1 MTILSRLLA
10 AISLTLVL
18 GLSAA
23 ACGDDSSKDGDSA
36 LPDAAG
42 ASSEAPADDDEPDLD
57 PEDAM
62 LKFAQCMR
70 EHGVDMPDPS
80 ADGGIR
86 VNGEGM
92 SEDQMEAAQA
102 ACQKWMDMA
111 EPEDGGPEMSEEEK
125 QSFLDMAACMRE
137 RGYNFPDPTFDGGR
151 VTQKVEKG
159 RAIFRVLT
167 TRRSRRTWRS
177 AAPRPGW
184 SRRAP
189 RATVPTPT
197 RRRAEVSRRSVWVAT
212 GVLLAT
218 GPLAGCSVPGTN
230 DPADAAGETSPSE
243 TATVQRT
250 DLTETLTESG
260 QLGYGDPLD
269 LPSGLTGTTTWL
281 PTVGAVVENGE
292 PLYRLDA
299 DPVLRLD
306 GKVPAWRDLGP
317 DVTSGRDVLQ
327 LERALTDLGY
337 TDDLDMAVDGDW
349 TWVTTVAV
357 ERWQRD
363 HGLDDDGDLPLG
375 RLVFTDGDV
384 RVASVPVEDGTPV
397 QPGTVVLQVG
407 ATQRTVTVS
416 VDPTQQRLAPVRKA
430 VELEFPDGTTAR
442 GRIREV
448 EHVEATE
455 QTDESLDVTI
465 DVVGPEAKRKDVDK
479 QLDGTS
485 VQVGFS
491 HNIAKD
497 VLAVPVTALVALVD
511 GGYGVEKVGADGATA
526 YVAVSTGSFS
536 ETLVEVESPD
546 LAEGDEVVVTP

>member
-1 MTILSRLLA
+1 MDECSAEAGVEPPGEGRRLDRRA
-10 AISLTLVL
+10 VVLTWRAD
-18 GLSAA
+18 SAGPA
-23 ACGDDSSKDGDSA
+23 SWPWDSS
-36 LPDAAG
+36 PAG
-42 ASSEAPADDDEPDLD
+42 AL
-57 PEDAM
+57 
-62 LKFAQCMR
+62 
-70 EHGVDMPDPS
+70 
-80 ADGGIR
+80 
-86 VNGEGM
+86 
-92 SEDQMEAAQA
+92 
-102 ACQKWMDMA
+102 
-111 EPEDGGPEMSEEEK
+111 
-125 QSFLDMAACMRE
+125 
-137 RGYNFPDPTFDGGR
+137 Y
-151 VTQKVEKG
+151 
-159 RAIFRVLT
+159 
-167 TRRSRRTWRS
+167 
-177 AAPRPGW
+177 
-184 SRRAP
+184 
-189 RATVPTPT
+189 
-197 RRRAEVSRRSVWVAT
+197 
-212 GVLLAT
+212 
-218 GPLAGCSVPGTN
+218 GCSVPGAERPRGRGGRDHT
-230 DPADAAGETSPSE
+230 PA
-243 TATVQRT
+243 TAEVQRT

-269 LPSGLTGTTTWL
+269 LPSGLTGTATWL
-281 PTVGAVVENGE
+281 PTVGTVVENGE

-337 TDDLDMAVDGDW
+337 TDDLDLAVDGDW
-349 TWVTTVAV
+349 TWVTTIAV

-363 HGLDDDGDLPLG
+363 HGLDDDGELPLG
-375 RLVFTDGDV
+375 RVVFTDGDV

-416 VDPTQQRLAPVRKA
+416 VDPTQQRLAPVHKA

-448 EHVEATE
+448 EHLEATE

-485 VQVGFS
+485 VQVGFA
-491 HNIAKD
+491 HTVAKD

-511 GGYGVEKVGADGATA
+511 GGYGVEKVGADGSTA
-526 YVAVSTGSFS
+526 YVAVTTGSFS